1 MLDRLINFYMT
12 GNASSVLVMTKFWKV
27 KPDLFKNVI
36 VDLYTKEPTALT
48 RILAFVH
55 ELKVIKHQK
64 LRKSAFL
71 VLTPSFFIDS
81 PYDS

>member
-27 KPDLFKNVI
+27 KPELFKSVI

-55 ELKVIKHQK
+55 ELKVNI
-64 LRKSAFL
+64 L
-71 VLTPSFFIDS
+71 VLNPAFKLLILLFCRFYLLFLI
-81 PYDS
+81 

>member
-27 KPDLFKNVI
+27 KPELFKSVI
-36 VDLYTKEPTALT
+36 VDLYTKEPTSLT

-55 ELKVIKHQK
+55 ELKVNILVQK
-64 LRKSAFL
+64 PAFKL
-71 VLTPSFFIDS
+71 LTFLFCRFSLLFLI
-81 PYDS
+81 